1 MRRNVSTSPGIRRR
15 GASRAVACAL
25 TAAGAL
31 LVSALQTGAAGAA
44 GTDAAS
50 TSARTG
56 TPSSVAD
63 FWTAERMREA
73 TPLDL
78 LSAGAD
84 GPTRRSAAAAKQPA
98 SAEKRSAT
106 AKSRSATAEKRS
118 GSTRNATPAT
128 SPARRG
134 SERTVRPTLPATTT
148 STPASAPALKSFPQ
162 AGAAWTGGGAVTNT
176 AGRVFF
182 TYQGRTASCSG
193 NAVTSANKSTVL
205 TAGHCVKLNGAWHGD
220 WVFVP
225 GYHDGQA
232 PYGKWAAAKTLAT
245 PQWTASENINYDI
258 GAAVVAPVGGQRLT
272 DVVGGQG
279 LAFNTGYN
287 KPMYAFGYPAAAPY
301 DGSKLIYC
309 SGNTIKDPL
318 FSTDHGLS
326 CNMTGGSSGGPWFTS
341 FDEASGTG
349 LQSSVNSFG
358 YTFLPNTMFG
368 PYFGDDAENLY
379 DEAQSS

>member
-1 MRRNVSTSPGIRRR
+1 MRRIVSTSPGARRR
-15 GASRAVACAL
+15 GVSRAVAGTL
-25 TAAGAL
+25 TAVGAL
-31 LVSALQTGAAGAA
+31 LVSALQVGPAVATDAA
-44 GTDAAS
+44 GTSGASGTSGTDTASSAA
-50 TSARTG
+50 G
-56 TPSSVAD
+56 

-78 LSAGAD
+78 LSAGTEA
-84 GPTRRSAAAAKQPA
+84 PA
-98 SAEKRSAT
+98 
-106 AKSRSATAEKRS
+106 KRS
-118 GSTRNATPAT
+118 GAAADTAAPTARH
-128 SPARRG
+128 SP
-134 SERTVRPTLPATTT
+134 ERTVRPSLPSTTT
-148 STPASAPALKSFPQ
+148 PAPAPALKSFPQ
-162 AGAAWTGGGAVTNT
+162 AGGPWTGGGAVTNT

-182 TYQGRTASCSG
+182 TYQGRSASCSG
-193 NAVTSANKSTVL
+193 NAVTSANKSTVI
-205 TAGHCVKLNGAWHGD
+205 TAGHCVKLNGAWHTD

-232 PYGKWAAAKTLAT
+232 PYGKWAASKTLAT

-258 GAAVVAPVGGQRLT
+258 GAAVVAPVGGQQLT

-326 CNMTGGSSGGPWFTS
+326 CNMTGGSSGGPWFTT
-341 FDEASGTG
+341 FNEADGTG

>member
-1 MRRNVSTSPGIRRR
+1 MRRTPSTSPGARKR
-15 GASRAVACAL
+15 GVSRAVAGAL

-31 LVSALQTGAAGAA
+31 LVSALQSGPAAATGAAAP
-44 GTDAAS
+44 D
-50 TSARTG
+50 RTG
-56 TPSSVAD
+56 TGASAAAG

-73 TPLDL
+73 TPMDL
-78 LSAGAD
+78 MSAGTEAAVPRTGT
-84 GPTRRSAAAAKQPA
+84 GPDTAAPA
-98 SAEKRSAT
+98 V
-106 AKSRSATAEKRS
+106 
-118 GSTRNATPAT
+118 P
-128 SPARRG
+128 RG
-134 SERTVRPTLPATTT
+134 TERTVRPTLPGG
-148 STPASAPALKSFPQ
+148 TPAAPAPKAFPQ
-162 AGAAWTGGGAVTNT
+162 KGAAWTGGGAVTKT

-193 NAVTSANKSTVL
+193 NAVTSANKSTVI
-205 TAGHCVKLNGAWHGD
+205 TAGHCVKMNGAWHGD

-232 PYGKWAAAKTLAT
+232 PYGKWAASKTLAT
-245 PQWTASENINYDI
+245 PQWTASENINYDV

-301 DGSKLIYC
+301 DGSKLVYC

-326 CNMTGGSSGGPWFTS
+326 CTMTGGSSGGPWFTS
-341 FDEASGTG
+341 FNEATGTG